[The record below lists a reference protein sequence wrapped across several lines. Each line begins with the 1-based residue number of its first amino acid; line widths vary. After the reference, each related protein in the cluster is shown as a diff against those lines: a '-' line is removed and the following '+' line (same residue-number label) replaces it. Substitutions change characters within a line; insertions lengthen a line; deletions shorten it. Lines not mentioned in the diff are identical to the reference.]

1 MRAFARYC
9 QQFDP
14 ATQIPPRCLFG
25 PAHRRLTPHIY
36 TDQEIADLLA
46 TAARLPPL
54 GRLYAANCTTF
65 LGLIAATG
73 LRISEA
79 AGLRRSDV
87 DLERGLLLVRHAKF
101 GKTRLRVK

>member
-14 ATQIPPRCLFG
+14 ATQILPRCLFG

-54 GRLYAANCTTF
+54 GGLYAANCTTL